1 MLTIVSYIIK
11 IAISLIL
18 VYSLSYFIKKN
29 QVDNLDLI
37 LKFNFISVF
46 LLSPIYNLS
55 LTYNTFF
62 LFSVCLL
69 LLAAF
74 TFYINNENERNFLL
88 VSLVLSVLISINYII
103 YSIIGTIFYIF
114 IDNNLSDFIKND
126 KEIDS
131 FD

>member
-55 LTYNTFF
+55 YTNNTFV

-69 LLAAF
+69 LLATF
-74 TFYINNENERNFLL
+74 TFYMNDENERNFLL

>member
-29 QVDNLDLI
+29 QVYNLDLI

-74 TFYINNENERNFLL
+74 IFFINNENERNFLL

>member
-55 LTYNTFF
+55 LNYNTFF

-74 TFYINNENERNFLL
+74 IFYINNENERNFLL

>member
-74 TFYINNENERNFLL
+74 IFYINNENERNFLL

>member
-69 LLAAF
+69 LLATF
-74 TFYINNENERNFLL
+74 IFYINNENERNFLL

>member
-29 QVDNLDLI
+29 QVDDLDLI

-55 LTYNTFF
+55 LTYNTFI

-69 LLAAF
+69 LLATF

>member
-74 TFYINNENERNFLL
+74 IFFINNENERNFLL

>member
-74 TFYINNENERNFLL
+74 IFYINNKSERNFLL

>member
-11 IAISLIL
+11 IVISLIL

-29 QVDNLDLI
+29 QVDNLDLV

-74 TFYINNENERNFLL
+74 IFYINNENERNFLL